1 MSMLQV
7 CDDRTWEPSGRVMV
21 MGAVATFLFV
31 TGAPSTKKCAVAPE
45 SNKAYWSFFGLKMVL
60 AFGKS
65 CNFRCWTKLHHACCF
80 VGNVMWH
87 GRFVWGDSSSEKSSS
102 VVFVV
107 VAVASSLGLLCFP
120 DDRFDIATVTL
131 SSSSS
136 LRILNGLL
144 IVGRGAGVDT

>member
-1 MSMLQV
+1 MSRLQV

-60 AFGKS
+60 AFGKLCKFCS
-65 CNFRCWTKLHHACCF
+65 WTKLHHACCF
-80 VGNVMWH
+80 VGNAIWH
-87 GRFVWGDSSSEKSSS
+87 GRISWGDSSSEDSSS
-102 VVFVV
+102 VTVVV
-107 VAVASSLGLLCFP
+107 VAVASSLGSSLP
-120 DDRFDIATVTL
+120 DERFDIATVTS

-136 LRILNGLL
+136 LRMLNRLL
-144 IVGRGAGVDT
+144 VAGRGVGVDT